1 MGVGGGGVEADFKC
15 LIFISMHATF
25 DHAICMTLVL
35 YREGRRVRMTN
46 KEGREKW
53 RAKNLEVRKGKLAL
67 ESGENNEKS
76 TCNQERG
83 ATALGNCTV
92 SKVSDAC

>member
-1 MGVGGGGVEADFKC
+1 
-15 LIFISMHATF
+15 
-25 DHAICMTLVL
+25 
-35 YREGRRVRMTN
+35 MTN
-46 KEGREKW
+46 KEGRERW